1 MTARSTGA
9 RAARYSCALIALIV
23 PGTGFAQTIDP
34 AAVEEVVVSAS
45 RANLKPR
52 EIGSAFSV
60 ITADDLQTG
69 QISVLRDSL
78 QDLPGIQI
86 SNNRPGGF
94 SNLSIRGSDNDQVLV
109 LVDGIEL
116 GDPSS
121 TSTQFQMDH
130 LTSLDVARIEV
141 LRGNQS
147 SLYGSDAIGGVV
159 NIITKRATEDGLI
172 LNGELEGGSF
182 GTISGGMSLY
192 GKTGPVDVRLT
203 ASGHHNDG
211 PSLAAPTAGPSVE
224 PDAYSRYGFSGRIG
238 VQVTEDLEIAATGFL
253 SRTESDLDGTGT
265 DVSSNRKVDKDENAA
280 AIQVSHSA
288 FEGKWRNSLLAGI
301 YEARRLYY
309 GDFTRPEGDQYLGTK
324 KNLTFTSAVDP
335 ADWVSVVVGGNLEE
349 ESTDQ
354 ITSFSGDFLAKIDT
368 RSVFGEVALK
378 PVENLTITG
387 AFRYDDNSQFGG
399 FDTYRG
405 TIAYVMPAAL
415 AGGDLKLRAS
425 YGTGAKAPG
434 LYQLYDP
441 TYGNPNLTVEE
452 SRGWDVGFDLNWA
465 DPAINLTVTYFQNH
479 VEDEIEFILNG
490 YQMGGEAKYR
500 GIEVGATA
508 RITDW
513 LSVSQSYTYLSSR
526 ALPAD
531 RWKGRPRHSG
541 TTSVTVYPWEDLSI
555 TARARF
561 KSENLSSGPAR
572 PVDGFVTVDLLVNYR
587 INETLELY
595 GRIVNLFDEDYML
608 NWGNSTYGLSGFV
621 GVRATLNVL

>member
-1 MTARSTGA
+1 MTARSMRA
-9 RAARYSCALIALIV
+9 RAAGYSCALIALAM
-23 PGTGFAQTIDP
+23 PGTGFAQTLDTT
-34 AAVEEVVVSAS
+34 ALEEVVVSAS
-45 RANLKPR
+45 RTGLKPR
-52 EIGSAFSV
+52 EIGSSFSV
-60 ITADDLQTG
+60 IDAEDLQANQVT
-69 QISVLRDSL
+69 VLRDLL

-109 LVDGIEL
+109 LIDGIEL

-130 LTSLDVARIEV
+130 LTALDVSRIEV

-147 SLYGSDAIGGVV
+147 SLYGSDAIGGVI
-159 NIITKRATEDGLI
+159 NIVTRRATEDGLT
-172 LNGELEGGSF
+172 LNGEMEGGSF
-182 GTISGGMSLY
+182 GTFNGGASLY
-192 GKTGPVDVRLT
+192 GKTGPLDVRLSVT
-203 ASGHHNDG
+203 GHRNDG

-238 VQVTEDLEIAATGFL
+238 YQITDNLEIVATGFL
-253 SRTESDLDGTGT
+253 SRTDSDLDGTGT
-265 DVSSNRKVDKDENAA
+265 DVSSNDNVEKDEDAA
-280 AIQVSHSA
+280 AIQVNHKA
-288 FEGKWRNSLLAGI
+288 FDGRWRNSLLAS
-301 YEARRLYY
+301 YYQAERLYF
-309 GDFTRPEGDQYLGTK
+309 GRSTRPEGDQYLGK
-324 KNLTFTSAVDP
+324 KRNLNYTSAFD
-335 ADWVSVVVGGNLEE
+335 ATEWLSVVVGGNLEE

-354 ITSFSGDFLAKIDT
+354 ITSFSGDFIEKVDT
-368 RSVFGEVALK
+368 KSVFGEVALK
-378 PVENLTITG
+378 PLENLTLTG

-405 TIAYVMPAAL
+405 TVAYVLPAAL

-452 SRGWDVGFDLNWA
+452 SQGWDAGFDLNWA
-465 DPAINLTVTYFQNH
+465 DPQINLTVNYFESH

-490 YQMGGEAKYR
+490 YRMGGESKSK
-500 GIEVGATA
+500 GVEFGATA
-508 RITDW
+508 QITPW

-526 ALPAD
+526 KLPANT
-531 RWKGRPRHSG
+531 WKGRPRHSG
-541 TTSVTVYPWEDLSI
+541 ATSVTIYPLEDLSI

-561 KSENLSSGPAR
+561 KSENLSSGVNR
-572 PVDGFVTVDLLVNYR
+572 PVDGFVTVDLLVSYR
-587 INETLELY
+587 VNDQLELY
-595 GRIVNLFDEDYML
+595 GRVVNLFDKDYML

-621 GVRATLNVL
+621 GVRASLNVL